1 MARPAS
7 QATAGYFPTP
17 DHLIAAIGSRLAL
30 VRSIYEEPVLFDPCA
45 GTGAAILALAAAIL
59 HLHPED
65 ARCHCQAIELESTRA
80 ALLARTLPVANV
92 HHGDAFTFGI
102 TATSGASVL
111 FLNPPYDTDPEH
123 RRLEERFLA
132 RFTEALAPGG
142 ALVFVI
148 PHYALAA
155 SAETLASRYASISVW
170 RFPEPDFA
178 AFRQVVVVAQ
188 RREQVTPP
196 DRFTLQRLRAAADS
210 AENLPVLP
218 AAGEGPALTVRVS
231 GAQLRLTAQAIDVA
245 ALLGRARPFAAA
257 APLLG
262 LDRDARQLLGAPLP
276 VALPPRPAHI
286 ALALAAGLL
295 NGRRLAPNDPSRF
308 PHLLAK
314 GTFSRTLQVVEQR
327 RNKKGEVT
335 GEIAVQQPRL
345 DMHILRL
352 DTLRFQKLAL
362 GTEPSGAVTLD
373 EFNTADLLEHYSAS
387 LAQLV
392 REQLPALHDP
402 DDPEHQIALPEL
414 ARRPYRRQAALIQ
427 AGLKL
432 LARGEN
438 PQLLAEV
445 GTGKSTMALS
455 IAAALMPGNFSATT
469 AELTRTGF
477 DIRRLRPVERVLVVC
492 PPHLLQSWTDQARAV
507 LPAARVQIVEAPSD
521 LDRPA
526 EIYVL
531 SREVAKL
538 GSTIAGVGGSRCPD
552 CGHPLPEGGP
562 DTFATE
568 RRRCEREILVPASLE
583 ARLVRDLGLALH
595 RSLGPAVLERC
606 LPYLEAHPAVHGR
619 ATRRRLERASPA
631 PVSPAGEVALEAAL
645 SQVAPLVE
653 HSFLSLSAWDH
664 RFWDPFQ
671 IAAYLAV
678 LLDAFEPFADRCRSL
693 AERRVSDPEP
703 GCALPSIESLLAT
716 HLAGLEPLRERLRT
730 AEDPDEVRRDLVDRL
745 FELLFARATWKILP
759 GCGAALHTTTPRPR
773 RYPLARYILR
783 QKSHFFSLLILDE
796 AHEFS
801 TGGSAQQRAAH
812 RLVQLPEVPVIALTG
827 SLMGGYA
834 SSLFANAWAMSQRFR
849 DQFEL
854 DERGAFV
861 SRYGYRKYLL
871 LTSAAKTRPTTRTYG
886 RQSDRTDEEGPE
898 LRQLGEAPGVLPL
911 YILEHILP
919 TGLVMAKDDLDEELP
934 PCSEEPV
941 PVHGSRDDLLDA
953 KLLAEFSRLRTALV
967 NQIRVDRGSERAGLL
982 WGAMSE
988 LPSYLDLANEE
999 CGSFVIAYPEEAGG
1013 EQVAVGASFPASWR
1027 SPKERWLLS
1036 ELRAELDAERRV
1048 LVFLRH
1054 TGNQGY
1060 VKRLQRL
1067 IAEDLREQ
1075 PSFLDPGKVPTGV
1088 RERWLSGV
1096 IERGCRVLLVHPKAV
1111 QTGLNNLTAFHT
1123 AIWYEGPD
1131 FDARVTRQ
1139 ANGRPHRIGQTQPVR
1154 LLYPYY
1160 AETLQKAALDLVAR
1174 KLTASLQVDGL
1185 SLAGALEAA
1194 GALSEEDR
1202 VHASAALAI
1211 GQALYRAATGAR

>member
-17 DHLIAAIGSRLAL
+17 DHLIASIASRLAL
-30 VRSIYEEPVLFDPCA
+30 VRDRYQEPVFFDPCA
-45 GTGAAILALAAAIL
+45 GTGAAIVALAAAVLRL
-59 HLHPED
+59 HHED
-65 ARCHCQAIELESTRA
+65 ARRHCQAIELESTRA
-80 ALLARTLPVANV
+80 AALARRLQVDNV

-102 TATSGASVL
+102 TAAPGASVL

-132 RFTEALAPGG
+132 RFSEALAPGG
-142 ALVFVI
+142 ALVFIV

-155 SAETLASRYASISVW
+155 SAETLASRFGSISVW
-170 RFPEPDFA
+170 RFPEEAFA

-188 RREQVTPP
+188 RRSEATPP
-196 DRFTLQRLRAAADS
+196 DRFTVERLRAAAAS
-210 AENLPVLP
+210 AEGLPVLP
-218 AAGEGPALTVRVS
+218 DPGEAPTLTVRVS
-231 GAQLRLTAQAIDVA
+231 DADLQLTAQAIDVE
-245 ALLGRARPFAAA
+245 ALLARSRPFAV
-257 APLLG
+257 APSLLG
-262 LDRDARQLLGAPLP
+262 LDRDVRQLLGAPLP

-295 NGRRLAPNDPSRF
+295 NGRRLAPDDPSRF
-308 PHLLAK
+308 PYLLAK

-335 GEIAVQQPRL
+335 GEVAVQQPRL
-345 DMHILRL
+345 DIHLLRL

-362 GTEPSGAVTLD
+362 GTEPSGAAALD
-373 EFNTADLLEHYSAS
+373 EFNTADLLAHYSAS

-402 DDPEHQIALPEL
+402 DNPDHQIALPEL

-432 LARGEN
+432 LARGES

-455 IAAALMPGNFSATT
+455 IAAALMPGNFPATT
-469 AELTRTGF
+469 AELARAGF
-477 DIRRLRPVERVLVVC
+477 DTRRLHPVERVLVVC

-526 EIYVL
+526 EIYLL

-538 GSTIAGVGGSRCPD
+538 GSTIAGVRGSRCPD

-568 RRRCEREILVPASLE
+568 RRRCQREVLAPASVE
-583 ARLVRDLGLALH
+583 ARLVRNLGLALH
-595 RSLGPAVLERC
+595 RSLGPAALERC
-606 LPYLEAHPAVHGR
+606 LPHLEAHPAVHGR
-619 ATRRRLERASPA
+619 AIRQHLERVSPA
-631 PVSPAGEVALEAAL
+631 PLSPAAAAALATAL
-645 SQVAPLVE
+645 SQVTPLVE

-664 RFWDPFQ
+664 RFWEPFQ
-671 IAAYLAV
+671 IGAYLAL

-693 AERRVSDPEP
+693 AERRITDAEP
-703 GCALPSIESLLAT
+703 GHALPSIESLLET
-716 HLAGLEPLRERLRT
+716 HLAGLEPLAERLRL
-730 AEDPDEVRRDLVDRL
+730 AEDPDAVRRDLLDLL
-745 FELLFARATWKILP
+745 FELLFASATWKARP

-783 QKSHFFSLLILDE
+783 KKRRFFSILVLDE

-812 RLVQLPEVPVIALTG
+812 RLVQLPGVPVIALTG

-834 SSLFANAWAMSQRFR
+834 SSLFANAWALSRRFR
-849 DQFEL
+849 EQFEL
-854 DERGAFV
+854 DEMGPFV
-861 SRYGYRKYLL
+861 NRYGYRKFLVV
-871 LTSAAKTRPTTRTYG
+871 TNAAKTLPKARSYG
-886 RQSDRTDEEGPE
+886 RQTDRTDGDGPQI

-911 YILEHILP
+911 YVLEHVLP

-934 PCSEEPV
+934 PCSEEPIAV
-941 PVHGSRDDLLDA
+941 QGSRDDLLDA
-953 KLLAEFSRLRTALV
+953 KLLAEFGRLRTALV
-967 NQIRVDRGSERAGLL
+967 NQIRADRGSERAGLL
-982 WGAMSE
+982 WGAMAE

-999 CGSFVIAYPEEAGG
+999 CGRFVIAYPEEAGG
-1013 EQVAVGASFPASWR
+1013 ETVAVGASFPASWR

-1036 ELRAELDAERRV
+1036 ELRAELDAGRRV

-1054 TGNQGY
+1054 TGRHGF
-1060 VKRLQRL
+1060 VKRLRRL
-1067 IAEDLREQ
+1067 IEEDLGDQ
-1075 PSFLDPGKVPTGV
+1075 PSFLDPGKVPTGI
-1088 RERWLSGV
+1088 REHWLSGV

-1139 ANGRPHRIGQTQPVR
+1139 ANGRPHRIGQTRPVR
-1154 LLYPYY
+1154 LIYPY
-1160 AETLQKAALDLVAR
+1160 
-1174 KLTASLQVDGL
+1174 
-1185 SLAGALEAA
+1185 
-1194 GALSEEDR
+1194 
-1202 VHASAALAI
+1202 
-1211 GQALYRAATGAR
+1211 